1 MTLEIMTLTLNLSS
15 NSEQDVESSKK
26 QRERSFNESSI
37 LENVDVF
44 TEGLIVLNALA
55 FYINV

>member
-1 MTLEIMTLTLNLSS
+1 MTLEIMILTLNLSN

>member
-1 MTLEIMTLTLNLSS
+1 MTLEIMTLTLNLSN

-26 QRERSFNESSI
+26 QRERSFTESSI

-44 TEGLIVLNALA
+44 TEGLIVLNVLA

>member
-1 MTLEIMTLTLNLSS
+1 MTLTLNLSN

>member
-1 MTLEIMTLTLNLSS
+1 MTLEIMTLTLNLSN

-44 TEGLIVLNALA
+44 TEGLIVLNVLA

>member
-1 MTLEIMTLTLNLSS
+1 MTLEIMTLTLNLSN

>member
-1 MTLEIMTLTLNLSS
+1 MTLEITTLTLNLSN